1 MEIAY
6 VLVQC
11 KMAHEME
18 VLKQLLEID
27 WVKEAKGTFGYY
39 DILVKIEAEN
49 ASVIEQAITKKIRT
63 IPNVTTTT
71 TISIIPEQGKDQ
83 LAKEIRPI
91 DKKGFSNKFF
101 EELDKEHDNAKNLAK
116 RQKDLKQ
123 KHQKNESDQSLPA
136 AAINALKVCSG
147 NPGLLLNSG

>member
-27 WVKEAKGTFGYY
+27 VVKEAKGTFGYY
-39 DILVKIEAEN
+39 DILVKIMVEDITI
-49 ASVIEQAITKKIRT
+49 IEQVITKKIRT

-71 TISIIPEQGKDQ
+71 TISIIPEQS
-83 LAKEIRPI
+83 KE
-91 DKKGFSNKFF
+91 
-101 EELDKEHDNAKNLAK
+101 
-116 RQKDLKQ
+116 
-123 KHQKNESDQSLPA
+123 
-136 AAINALKVCSG
+136 
-147 NPGLLLNSG
+147 